1 MFWRRAGFT
10 GYSYFRLW
18 LAAACQRTPS
28 KLSLLNSFLCN
39 GHSEQVFV
47 VRWTTFPSKKERGYC
62 CCQPCRRQ
70 SSLVF
75 CDVQNFPL
83 PLPAPLRMPRLAPPH
98 PAPPRLALPLR
109 CTKLRACLHWSWDTQ
124 TVVGFGAALFSVSF
138 LWLRRT
144 MVVNCP
150 KTWRELFCLCPPTE
164 RLWSVWPCHV
174 GTWVCLSLP
183 AEKGER

>member
-18 LAAACQRTPS
+18 LAAGCQRTPS

-75 CDVQNFPL
+75 CDVQNFPS
-83 PLPAPLRMPRLAPPH
+83 PLPAPLRMPRLAPPRLTL
-98 PAPPRLALPLR
+98 PRLASP
-109 CTKLRACLHWSWDTQ
+109 
-124 TVVGFGAALFSVSF
+124 
-138 LWLRRT
+138 
-144 MVVNCP
+144 
-150 KTWRELFCLCPPTE
+150 CLCDVQNLGLVCTE
-164 RLWSVWPCHV
+164 AETHRLW
-174 GTWVCLSLP
+174 
-183 AEKGER
+183 